1 MYTARR
7 QNKDV
12 VEAVIKTWPG
22 SKLLYTGKVS
32 SFSKTLSGG
41 WTTGICVIVPDT
53 EVDSASAGASETTAD
68 SRPMVLQY
76 QNEFLYA
83 ALRNPDLSLQPI
95 CTTPDMV
102 TVLDQDGSAI
112 ATNELRYGLR
122 ISVIAMP
129 AHPLWFAP
137 EGMKVG
143 SPEAFGLDMT
153 YTSYGGVWEKPRSV
167 IQEFGR

>member
-1 MYTARR
+1 MCIVNPDA
-7 QNKDV
+7 
-12 VEAVIKTWPG
+12 EADEAQGVQVPG
-22 SKLLYTGKVS
+22 NCDG
-32 SFSKTLSGG
+32 
-41 WTTGICVIVPDT
+41 
-53 EVDSASAGASETTAD
+53 
-68 SRPMVLQY
+68 RPMVLQY

-83 ALRNPDLSLQPI
+83 ALQNPDLSLQPV

-129 AHPLWFAP
+129 AHPLWFSP
-137 EGMKVG
+137 KGMEKC

-153 YTSYGGVWEKPRSV
+153 YTSYGGKWKKPNSV
-167 IQEFGR
+167 IQEFGK